1 MKTTPGRASRQ
12 RRSAGKS
19 RNKRVIA
26 VVATL
31 VAFGGIV
38 AVTQVSN
45 AGENRRRGGQ
55 APPPC
60 PPATAPA
67 TPAADAS
74 PSAAAGSSP
83 NAAAG
88 NPNAA
93 GTPNPADPNASYRD
107 RGAIQH
113 PGDGQV
119 PADETRRR
127 GGRNNDGQN
136 CTPSGNTN
144 SSAPA
149 NPGNGNNNGNNGLET
164 LGDDCSGSGLQAHGG
179 FQDGNRC
186 VSTAFGEVA
195 AAENNPT
202 LVIADAPRSV
212 RVNQQFTITVSTR
225 NLVRDRFLGAAAGGY
240 YLESSFLTENGL
252 TRGHF
257 HTACRMLTGNRRNAP
272 DPAPVPAFF
281 VATEDGRG
289 GNQPDQV
296 TVTIPGLPQRG
307 TAQCASWAGDGSH
320 RVPMMQRANQ
330 IPAFDVVRIQ
340 VR

>member
-1 MKTTPGRASRQ
+1 MNTTPARARRQ
-12 RRSAGKS
+12 RIGTGKS
-19 RNKRVIA
+19 RNKRLIA
-26 VVATL
+26 VIATL

-45 AGENRRRGGQ
+45 AATDRRRGQ
-55 APPPC
+55 AAPC
-60 PPATAPA
+60 PPTAAAPA
-67 TPAADAS
+67 TSAAS
-74 PSAAAGSSP
+74 PSAAAEADAP
-83 NAAAG
+83 ADAE
-88 NPNAA
+88 PA
-93 GTPNPADPNASYRD
+93 GTPNAADPSAAYQD
-107 RGAIQH
+107 RGATQH

-119 PADETRRR
+119 PSARRPGNR
-127 GGRNNDGQN
+127 P
-136 CTPSGNTN
+136 TSGTDCAPTAGTV
-144 SSAPA
+144 SASA
-149 NPGNGNNNGNNGLET
+149 NPGTGGTPLQI
-164 LGDDCSGSGLQAHGG
+164 LGDDCSTSRLEAHGG

-186 VSTAFGEVA
+186 VDTEFGEVA

-202 LVIADAPRSV
+202 LMIVNAPRTV
-212 RVNQQFTITVSTR
+212 RPNQQFTITVSTR

-240 YLESSFLTENGL
+240 YLESSFLTEQGL

-257 HTACRMLTGNRRNAP
+257 HTACRMLNSRTNAP

-289 GNQPDQV
+289 GTRPDTV

-307 TAQCASWAGDGSH
+307 IAQCASWAGDGSH

-330 IPAFDVVRIQ
+330 IPAFDVVRVE